1 MQLFQR
7 VTLIAALLMLA
18 ACAGSP
24 ATASSTTAAQTA
36 VPLADIDLTPLLI
49 QSGDLPAGL
58 SGAQI
63 KDTVPAGLR
72 AVPKPANVID
82 QRFQQNGTLAGG
94 VVVLLYEASADVDSA
109 FRLAVGEGKTSEPQ
123 YGVGDTAR
131 IWSPNAVLTRAR
143 VAFTRCHAYIDITFG
158 QASIDQV
165 TAYAKRLDQRLQ
177 PLACR

>member
-1 MQLFQR
+1 MLASR
-7 VTLIAALLMLA
+7 LVALLAALLALA
-18 ACAGSP
+18 ACGGGP
-24 ATASSTTAAQTA
+24 AAAPATTAARTT
-36 VPLADIDLTPLLI
+36 VPLADIDLAPLLI

-63 KDTVPAGLR
+63 KDTVPPGLR
-72 AVPKPANVID
+72 AVPMPAKVID

-94 VVVLLYEASADVDSA
+94 VVVLLYEAYADVESA
-109 FRLAVGEGKTSEPQ
+109 FRLAVGEGKNSEPQ

-131 IWSPNAVLTRAR
+131 AWVPNNVVQRAR

-158 QASIDQV
+158 QASIDEV

-177 PLACR
+177 PLACP